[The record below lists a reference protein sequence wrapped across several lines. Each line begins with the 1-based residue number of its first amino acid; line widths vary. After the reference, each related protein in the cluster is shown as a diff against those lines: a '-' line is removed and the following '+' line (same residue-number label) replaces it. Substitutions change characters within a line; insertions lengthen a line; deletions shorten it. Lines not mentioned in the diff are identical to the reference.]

1 MAFES
6 LSAKLQAVIKKM
18 RGQTRVTE
26 KDVKEFM
33 REIRMAFLEAD
44 VNYKV
49 AKNFIAEVSE
59 KAVGQTVLES
69 LNPGQQ
75 IVKITNESLIELL
88 GPAQAKL
95 DLSKNP
101 PNVIM
106 MVGLQGS
113 GKTTAASK
121 LALHL
126 KREGKNPMLAACDIY
141 RPAAVKQL
149 QVLGAQINVP
159 VYSCEPGTP
168 AVRIATEAVKKAF
181 RSLNDVVIV
190 DTAGRLQI
198 DDEMMRELEDLK
210 KALDP
215 AEILLVVDS
224 MTGQDAA
231 NVAQSFNERL
241 DISGIILSK
250 LDSDTRGGAA
260 LSVKAIT
267 GKPIK
272 FASNGEKMNEFE
284 PFYPDRMASR
294 ILGMGDVLTLIE
306 KAEQM
311 IDEKDAKE
319 LEKKL
324 KEQKFDLEDFL
335 KQMQQ
340 IKKMGGIGSMLKMMP
355 GVAGNI
361 NEDDIDEKKMSRTEA
376 IIQSMTPKERKNPS
390 ILNASRRK
398 RIAAGSGTT
407 VQDVN
412 VLIRQFESMKEMMK
426 RLNSNG
432 KSGRK
437 GMNNLFGG
445 RRPF

>member
-1 MAFES
+1 
-6 LSAKLQAVIKKM
+6 
-18 RGQTRVTE
+18 
-26 KDVKEFM
+26 
-33 REIRMAFLEAD
+33 
-44 VNYKV
+44 
-49 AKNFIAEVSE
+49 
-59 KAVGQTVLES
+59 
-69 LNPGQQ
+69 
-75 IVKITNESLIELL
+75 
-88 GPAQAKL
+88 
-95 DLSKNP
+95 
-101 PNVIM
+101 
-106 MVGLQGS
+106 
-113 GKTTAASK
+113 
-121 LALHL
+121 
-126 KREGKNPMLAACDIY
+126 
-141 RPAAVKQL
+141 
-149 QVLGAQINVP
+149 
-159 VYSCEPGTP
+159 
-168 AVRIATEAVKKAF
+168 
-181 RSLNDVVIV
+181 
-190 DTAGRLQI
+190 
-198 DDEMMRELEDLK
+198 
-210 KALDP
+210 
-215 AEILLVVDS
+215 

-272 FASNGEKMNEFE
+272 FASNGEKMNDFE